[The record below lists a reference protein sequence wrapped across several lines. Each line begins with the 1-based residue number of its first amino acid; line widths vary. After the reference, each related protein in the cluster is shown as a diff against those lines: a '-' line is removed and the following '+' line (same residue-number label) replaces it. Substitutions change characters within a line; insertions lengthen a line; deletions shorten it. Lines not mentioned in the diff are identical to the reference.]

1 MSYLEKKPVDN
12 ELNPSRSTAN
22 LAASPPG
29 KPVKINHRPDLS
41 ARQILSLLA
50 LIIAAALIMLLWPG
64 APAPGS
70 AIGQGAA
77 AFGALLLLAPLA
89 FTLMKRSGLTA
100 SPPAWFVAHVIA
112 TSLGICMIF
121 LHVAAGNWL
130 TPAGL
135 VLLCLIFLVFQGGIM
150 RAFVADEFA
159 LLFARTS
166 AAQGFTA
173 PSRLDQAALRAII
186 EAKKSLLRRLDP
198 AADESLFSPA
208 LNHWLGSPILSLRY
222 QLLAEREAGMVGAR
236 ASAGNGLRWWRR
248 LHMLVALAFYSGLVA
263 HVVVMLFFA
272 GYAAGDGPIDW
283 WHITD
288 WGRQG

>member
-1 MSYLEKKPVDN
+1 MK
-12 ELNPSRSTAN
+12 T
-22 LAASPPG
+22 
-29 KPVKINHRPDLS
+29 NHRPDLS

-50 LIIAAALIMLLWPG
+50 LVIAAALILLQWPG
-64 APAPGS
+64 IPAPGS
-70 AIGQGAA
+70 VVGQGAA

-89 FTLMKRSGLTA
+89 FTLMKRSGRAA

-112 TSLGICMIF
+112 TSLGICLVF

-135 VLLCLIFLVFQGGIM
+135 VLLCLVFLVLQGAIM

-159 LLFARTS
+159 LLFARNS
-166 AAQGFTA
+166 AAQGFNVPA
-173 PSRLDQAALRAII
+173 GLDKAALRAVID
-186 EAKKSLLRRLDP
+186 AKIHLLRRLDP

-208 LNHWLGSPILSLRY
+208 LKHWLGSPLLSLRY

-236 ASAGNGLRWWRR
+236 ASAGSGLRWWRR
-248 LHMLVALAFYSGLVA
+248 LHMLVALAFYLGLAA

-272 GYAAGDGPIDW
+272 GYAAGDGPVDW

-288 WGRQG
+288 WGR